1 MARDVE
7 LTLRKMS
14 YPIVNGIPTA
24 DLERET
30 VVLGYM
36 TSAKRAE
43 FYGAMQAGYMVDTV
57 FSIFSFDYD
66 NEQEIRYDGSLY
78 DVKRSYLTKNDQ
90 IELVCARRD
99 AK

>member
-24 DLERET
+24 ELERET

-36 TSAKRAE
+36 TS
-43 FYGAMQAGYMVDTV
+43 AMQAGYMVDTV
-57 FSIFSFDYD
+57 FSIFSFDYN